1 MAAECGNDN
10 YNFNIAY
17 ISNSVEAL
25 ESNGVL
31 SDSYSK
37 VGANIVLGGKAKVDN
52 FRMSAEFVCPTSK
65 AVATLNN
72 PGKMGFN
79 VYNLSAGYQINDKFG
94 IDARYEYAKDK
105 IDGVVQEKTKNITG
119 LLTYSYN
126 DNVSFGF
133 EYLNSV
139 VKNYVAPSKIETDKV
154 TARISYNF

>member
-1 MAAECGNDN
+1 
-10 YNFNIAY
+10 
-17 ISNSVEAL
+17 
-25 ESNGVL
+25 
-31 SDSYSK
+31 
-37 VGANIVLGGKAKVDN
+37 
-52 FRMSAEFVCPTSK
+52 
-65 AVATLNN
+65 
-72 PGKMGFN
+72 GKMGFN

-133 EYLNSV
+133 EYLNIV
-139 VKNYVAPSKIETDKV
+139 VKNYVALSKIETDKV